1 MRTAIETPRLLL
13 REIVASDDAGMF
25 ELDSDPDVHRFL
37 GKNPVTSIEQS
48 REIIA
53 VLRQQYIDNGI
64 ARWAVILKETGEFI
78 GWCGLKLESNV
89 NGHERFYDLGYR
101 FIKKHWGKGYGYE
114 SAKAF
119 VDFGFNEMNLDTICA
134 SFEHGNTGSQ
144 RIMEKCGMHFVN
156 DFLYEDKHEKVMCSW
171 YEIKNPKEKN
181 Q

>member
-13 REIVASDDAGMF
+13 RQIVASDDAGMF
-25 ELDSDPDVHRFL
+25 ELDSDPDVHLFL

-53 VLRQQYIDNGI
+53 SLQQQYLDNGI
-64 ARWAVILKETGEFI
+64 ARWAVILKNRRFI
-78 GWCGLKLESNV
+78 GWSGLKLERNV

-101 FIKKHWGKGYGYE
+101 FIKKHCKGYGFE

-171 YEIKNPKEKN
+171 YEIKNPNVKSNK
-181 Q
+181 